1 MKKRTKSKSHM
12 TKEEFK
18 TLRISLGIT
27 QKEFGEHVGVTPIS
41 VYKWE
46 KGGVPLPKYAGL
58 CLESWD
64 DSMWRLRLDRISLDL
79 WELRQYL
86 ERKEES

>member
-1 MKKRTKSKSHM
+1 M

-27 QKEFGEHVGVTPIS
+27 AKEFAEHIGVS
-41 VYKWE
+41 MGAVYKWE
-46 KGGVPLPKYAGL
+46 DGGVPLPKYAGL

-64 DSMWRLRLDRISLDL
+64 DSMWRSRLDRISLDL

-86 ERKEES
+86 ERKEDT